1 MSQPGLRIVL
11 TQPEQ
16 KASYQWPDLSVGG
29 EGLSPEV
36 EEGGWER
43 VRDDLVAM
51 GAPSGDALIRHL
63 GQALDE
69 VRREWIAAGAFSA
82 PS

>member
-16 KASYQWPDLSVGG
+16 RASYQWPDLSVGG

-36 EEGGWER
+36 EEGGWEW
-43 VRDDLVAM
+43 VRDQIYV
-51 GAPSGDALIRHL
+51 GRGT
-63 GQALDE
+63 
-69 VRREWIAAGAFSA
+69 
-82 PS
+82 

>member
-43 VRDDLVAM
+43 VRDQIYEGR
-51 GAPSGDALIRHL
+51 GA
-63 GQALDE
+63 
-69 VRREWIAAGAFSA
+69 
-82 PS
+82 